1 MSNTKPAIWFP
12 TVKTNTG
19 TDKFTEQLVSALTQR
34 GFQAEITWLPHHAE
48 YLPWLVP
55 VPAKPDWANI
65 AHVNTWLHSRF
76 YPQNIPMIA
85 TLHHCVQDKY
95 FSPYKTFAQKIY
107 HQLWITP
114 IEKHCFNIANLI
126 TTDSQYTAQCAK
138 DIFGIDHA
146 HVIYIGIDSETF
158 HPNEFIKSR
167 TQNEPFRLIFVGTNS
182 IRKGFDLLP
191 KIMQQLG
198 DDFQL
203 FYTSNAQQYE
213 PLPKNMIQLPPQKT
227 TQDLANTY
235 RTMDALVFPSRLEGF
250 GLVVAEA
257 MASGLPVVITK
268 GSALTELVKHNETG
282 FLCEKDNINDFVQT
296 IRDLKEYPDLYIEV
310 GKKARYIATTKF
322 SIDEMVNQYIDI
334 YTGLLNN
341 VNT

>member
-1 MSNTKPAIWFP
+1 MTNIKPAIWFP
-12 TVKTNTG
+12 AVRTNTG
-19 TDKFTEQLVSALTQR
+19 TDRFTEQLVSALNQR

-55 VPAKPDWANI
+55 VPEKPDWANI
-65 AHVNTWLHSRF
+65 THVNTWLHPRF

-95 FSPYKTFAQKIY
+95 FLPYKSFAQKVY
-107 HQLWITP
+107 HRFWITP
-114 IEKHCFNIANLI
+114 IERHCLNVANLI

-146 HVIYIGIDSETF
+146 HVIYLGIDSETF
-158 HPNEFIKSR
+158 HPNELIESVNK
-167 TQNEPFRLIFVGTNS
+167 NKPFRLVFVGTNS

-203 FYTSNAQQYE
+203 FYTSNAEQYE
-213 PLPKNMIQLPPQKT
+213 PLPKNMIQLPPQRT
-227 TQDLANTY
+227 AHDLAKTY

-257 MASGLPVVITK
+257 MACGLPVVIAD
-268 GSALTELVKHNETG
+268 SSSLTELVEHGNTG
-282 FLCEKDNINDFVQT
+282 FLCEKDNIDDFVQT
-296 IRDLKEYPDLYIEV
+296 IRELKEDPELSVVV
-310 GKKARYIATTKF
+310 GKRARNSAIIRF

-334 YTGLLNN
+334 YAELLSHVN
-341 VNT
+341 V

>member
-19 TDKFTEQLVSALTQR
+19 TDKFTEQLVSALNQR
-34 GFQAEITWLPHHAE
+34 GFRAAITWLPHHAE

-55 VPAKPDWANI
+55 VPEKPDWANI
-65 AHVNTWLHSRF
+65 VHINTWLHPKF
-76 YPQNIPMIA
+76 HPKNIPIVA

-95 FSPYKTFAQKIY
+95 FLPYKTFAQKIY
-107 HQLWITP
+107 HQFWITP
-114 IEKHCFNIANLI
+114 IERHCLNTAHLI

-138 DIFGIDHA
+138 DIFNIDHA
-146 HVIYIGIDSETF
+146 HVIYLGIDSETF
-158 HPNEFIKSR
+158 QPNELIKSVNR
-167 TQNEPFRLIFVGTNS
+167 KPHFKLIFVGTNS

-203 FYTSNAQQYE
+203 FYTSNAEQYE
-213 PLPKNMIQLPPQKT
+213 PLPKNMVQLPPQKT
-227 TQDLANTY
+227 AQDLANTY

-257 MASGLPVVITK
+257 MASGLPVIIAAT
-268 GSALTELVKHNETG
+268 SSLTELVEHGNTG
-282 FLCEKDNINDFVQT
+282 FLCEKDNIDNFVQT
-296 IRDLKEYPDLYIEV
+296 IRDLRKSPELSIEI
-310 GKKARYIATTKF
+310 GKRARNIAIIRF

-334 YTGLLNN
+334 YTRLLN
-341 VNT
+341 T

>member
-1 MSNTKPAIWFP
+1 MKNTDPAIWFP

-19 TDKFTEQLVSALTQR
+19 TDKFTELLVSALNER

-55 VPAKPDWANI
+55 APEKPDWANI
-65 AHVNTWLHSRF
+65 AHINTWLHPRF
-76 YPQNIPMIA
+76 YPKNTPIVA

-95 FSPYKTFAQKIY
+95 FRPYKTFAQKIY

-114 IEKHCFNIANLI
+114 IERHCLNTVNLI

-158 HPNEFIKSR
+158 NPNGLIKSVKK
-167 TQNEPFRLIFVGTNS
+167 NEPFRLIFVGTNS
-182 IRKGFDLLP
+182 IRKGFDLFP

-203 FYTSNAQQYE
+203 FYTSNAEQYE

-227 TQDLANTY
+227 TQDLASTY
-235 RTMDALVFPSRLEGF
+235 RAMDALVFPSRLEGF

-257 MASGLPVVITK
+257 MASGLPVVITN
-268 GSALTELVKHNETG
+268 GSALTELVKHGETG
-282 FLCEKDNINDFVQT
+282 FLCEKDNIDDFVQT
-296 IRDLKEYPDLYIEV
+296 IRDLKKYPELCVEV
-310 GKKARYIATTKF
+310 GARARYIATTRF
-322 SIDEMVNQYIDI
+322 SIDEMVNQYIDF
-334 YTGLLNN
+334 YAGLLRH
-341 VNT
+341 VNA

>member
-1 MSNTKPAIWFP
+1 MKTKPAIWFP

-19 TDKFTEQLVSALTQR
+19 TDKFTEQLVLALNQR
-34 GFQAEITWLPHHAE
+34 EFQAEITWLPHRAE
-48 YLPWLVP
+48 YLPWFVP
-55 VPAKPDWANI
+55 IPQKPIWANI
-65 AHVNTWLHSRF
+65 AHVNTWLHPRF
-76 YPQNIPMIA
+76 YPSNIPIIA
-85 TLHHCVQDKY
+85 TLHHCVQNKY
-95 FSPYKTFAQKIY
+95 FSPYKTFAQKLY

-114 IEKHCFNIANLI
+114 IEKHCLKVTNLI

-138 DIFGIDHA
+138 DIFGINDA
-146 HVIYIGIDSETF
+146 HVIYLGIDSETF
-158 HPNEFIKSR
+158 HPNKFIKSH
-167 TQNEPFRLIFVGTNS
+167 NPNKPFRLIFVGTNS

-191 KIMQQLG
+191 QVMQQLG

-227 TQDLANTY
+227 MQDLANTY

-257 MASGLPVVITK
+257 MACGLPVVITK
-268 GSALTELVKHNETG
+268 GSSLTELVTHHETG
-282 FLCEKDNINDFVQT
+282 FLCEKDNISDFVQT
-296 IRDLKEYPDLYIEV
+296 IRNLKEYPDLCIEV
-310 GKKARYIATTKF
+310 GKRARDTAIKKF
-322 SIDEMVNQYIDI
+322 SIDEMVNQYLDV

>member
-1 MSNTKPAIWFP
+1 MNTTKPAIWFP

-19 TDKFTEQLVSALTQR
+19 TDKFTEQLVSALNR
-34 GFQAEITWLPHHAE
+34 KGFQAEISWLPHHAE
-48 YLPWLVP
+48 YLPWIVKKINP
-55 VPAKPDWANI
+55 PDWANI
-65 AHVNTWLHSRF
+65 VHVNTWLHPRF
-76 YPQNIPMIA
+76 YPQNTPMIA

-95 FSPYKTFAQKIY
+95 FLPYKKFAQKIY
-107 HQLWITP
+107 HQFWITP
-114 IEKHCFNIANLI
+114 IENHCLNVANII

-158 HPNEFIKSR
+158 HPNGLRKSV
-167 TQNEPFRLIFVGTNS
+167 NKSEPFRLIFVGTNS

-203 FYTSNAQQYE
+203 FYTSNAEQYE

-235 RTMDALVFPSRLEGF
+235 RTMDALLFPSRLEGF

-257 MASGLPVVITK
+257 MACGLPVVITN
-268 GSALTELVKHNETG
+268 GSALTELVYHGETG
-282 FLCEKDNINDFVQT
+282 FLCEKDNIDDFVQT
-296 IRDLKEYPDLYIEV
+296 IRNLKEYPELYIEV
-310 GKKARYIATTKF
+310 GKRARDVAATRF
-322 SIDEMVNQYIDI
+322 SIDEMVNQYIDL
-334 YTGLLNN
+334 YAGLLNH
-341 VNT
+341 VSA